1 MASTSNQFLHS
12 QKLRRSLHGLH
23 GELGPACIVARG
35 PWPVARGPC
44 GVDVSVYA
52 GSPTFGGGGSP
63 TFGGMKVST
72 FGGGVGRGWVN
83 IVVVLVEEEVRWR
96 ELRI

>member
-1 MASTSNQFLHS
+1 MGYMENLVQRAS
-12 QKLRRSLHGLH
+12 
-23 GELGPACIVARG
+23 
-35 PWPVARGPC
+35 WPVARGPC

-72 FGGGVGRGWVN
+72 FGGGVGRGWVT